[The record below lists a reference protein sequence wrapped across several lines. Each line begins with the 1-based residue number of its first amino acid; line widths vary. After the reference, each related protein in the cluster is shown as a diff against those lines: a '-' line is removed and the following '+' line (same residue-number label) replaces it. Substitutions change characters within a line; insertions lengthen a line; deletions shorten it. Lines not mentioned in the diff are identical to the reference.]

1 MHGITFPRRAAATS
15 TAPSSL
21 AAALGL
27 HTKSLKPQQTAPL
40 EYQAQGGVVALIF
53 PQHAGCVRRDHVRS
67 RSIHLLKPALG
78 TTAGDA
84 NAFGFLSPCTSS
96 AAARQKADECEGAR
110 CTHPHECENLKKIF
124 SDTVSNDNSA
134 AVVEISSLN
143 ARSKGYQSQWLLLTS
158 LMLFPSS
165 SSCIQRTCTGL

>member
-1 MHGITFPRRAAATS
+1 MESHFRDAQQRLLLRHHPWPQCLGCTQKVCNHNRPPRWS
-15 TAPSSL
+15 T
-21 AAALGL
+21 
-27 HTKSLKPQQTAPL
+27 KPRV
-40 EYQAQGGVVALIF
+40 GVVALIF
-53 PQHAGCVRRDHVRS
+53 PQHAGWVRRDHVRS
-67 RSIHLLKPALG
+67 RSVHLLKPALG
-78 TTAGDA
+78 TTVGDG
-84 NAFGFLSPCTSS
+84 NSFGPLSPCTSS

-143 ARSKGYQSQWLLLTS
+143 ARSKGYQAQWLLLTS